1 MPKIDVSRAPERLGT
16 RYPAPFSEP
25 CKHRHLRALGDAAG
39 LTQFGVN
46 LVRLP
51 PGTWS
56 SQRHWHSREDEF
68 VYLLEGTAIL
78 VTDAGEETLG
88 PGDCVGFRAGVSDG
102 HCLQNRAD
110 RDVVFLVVGSR
121 VADDSV
127 EYPDVDLKV
136 TVDRPAQKLVF
147 TRKDGTPY

>member
-1 MPKIDVSRAPERLGT
+1 MPKIDIAKAQQAKGT
-16 RYPAPFSEP
+16 RYPAPFNQP
-25 CKHRHLRALGDAAG
+25 CLLREWKRVGDAAG

-88 PGDCVGFRAGVSDG
+88 PGDCVGFKAGVNSG
-102 HCLQNRAD
+102 HCLQIRAD
-110 RDVVFLVVGSR
+110 RDVVFLVVVSR

-127 EYPDVDLKV
+127 EYPDVDLKIAA
-136 TVDRPAQKLVF
+136 DR
-147 TRKDGTPY
+147 